1 MFIYIFNIL
10 KKIFLKIKFC
20 GIIYAIYA
28 KRKKMYNL
36 IKNNIFNMN
45 LIARGDNI
53 LLALSGGPDSV
64 FLFHNLRKLRE
75 TLSFNL
81 YASHINHMYRGKD
94 AMHDEEFVRKLCDKY
109 GIKLFVKRKNA
120 TEYAKELK
128 VTEEEAGRVLR
139 YDFFKENLKEV
150 GGGKVA
156 LAHNLNDQ
164 AETVLQRIIRGTG
177 IDGLS
182 AMSFEKDNLI
192 RPILNVSRDEIM
204 NYLHENN
211 YEYCIDITNTQD
223 IYGRNKIRLNL
234 IPYLE
239 QNFNPNIQS
248 SLYRMSETME
258 RDKKIIEKYI
268 EVKFKE
274 VLKDKSDLRIA
285 MELNLLKT
293 FDIGEIA
300 RIIRRGIEELK
311 GNTVNIEMKHI
322 DNAINLISS
331 GKTGKQLNLTDGF
344 TIEISY
350 DNFIINK
357 TVEIVSDFEYN
368 IVLNRINHIDEI
380 NKTLF
385 ATVADIEDMSEVNIK
400 DKEIISVDYDLI
412 KGSLVARNRRPG
424 DSMIPC
430 GMRGSKKIK
439 DIFIDLKIPKEE
451 RESKLIIADDENIIW
466 LEGYRI
472 NDKYKVSTVTK
483 KTLNISMGR
492 QHV

>member
-45 LIARGDNI
+45 LINSGDNI

-128 VTEEEAGRVLR
+128 V
-139 YDFFKENLKEV
+139 KEV

-385 ATVADIEDMSEVNIK
+385 ATVTDIEDMSEVNIK

-472 NDKYKVSTVTK
+472 NDKYKVSAVTK

>member
-1 MFIYIFNIL
+1 MHS
-10 KKIFLKIKFC
+10 
-20 GIIYAIYA
+20 
-28 KRKKMYNL
+28 L
-36 IKNNIFNMN
+36 IKNNILEKN
-45 LIARGDNI
+45 LISPGENI
-53 LLALSGGPDSV
+53 LIALSGGPDSV

-94 AMHDEEFVRKLCDKY
+94 AMHDEEFVRNLCDKY

-139 YDFFKENLKEV
+139 YNFFKENLSEI
-150 GGGKVA
+150 GEGKVA

-182 AMSFEKDNLI
+182 AMSFQKDNLI
-192 RPILNVSRDEIM
+192 RPMLNISRDEIM

-248 SLYRMSETME
+248 SLYRMSEAME

-268 EVKFKE
+268 ESKFSE
-274 VLKDKSDLRIA
+274 VLKEKSDVRIVLD
-285 MELNLLKT
+285 LNLIKAL
-293 FDIGEIA
+293 DIGEIG

-322 DNAINLISS
+322 DSAINLISS
-331 GKTGKQLNLTDGF
+331 GKTGKKINLTDGF
-344 TIEISY
+344 TVEISY
-350 DNFIINK
+350 NNLIINK
-357 TVEIVSDFEYN
+357 TVEKIPDFEYN
-368 IVLNRINHIDEI
+368 IVLNRLNYIEEI
-380 NKTLF
+380 NKTLVV
-385 ATVADIEDMSEVNIK
+385 TVEDIEDMSEVNIK
-400 DKEIISVDYDLI
+400 DKDIISIDYDLI
-412 KGSLVARNRRPG
+412 KGSLVARNRRPR

-430 GMRGSKKIK
+430 GMTGSKKIK

-451 RESKLIIADDENIIW
+451 RDTKLIIADDENIIW

-472 NDKYKVSTVTK
+472 NDKYKVSAATK
-483 KTLNISMGR
+483 KILNISLGR
-492 QHV
+492 QNE

>member
-36 IKNNIFNMN
+36 FKNNIFNMN

-472 NDKYKVSTVTK
+472 NDKYKVSAVTK

>member
-1 MFIYIFNIL
+1 
-10 KKIFLKIKFC
+10 
-20 GIIYAIYA
+20 
-28 KRKKMYNL
+28 MYSL
-36 IKNNIFNMN
+36 IKNNIIERN
-45 LIARGDNI
+45 LIAPGDNI
-53 LLALSGGPDSV
+53 LIALSGGPDSV

-109 GIKLFVKRKNA
+109 GIILFVKQKNA

-182 AMSFEKDNLI
+182 AMSFQMDNLI
-192 RPILNVSRDEIM
+192 RPMLNISRNEIM

-211 YEYCIDITNTQD
+211 YDYCIDITNTQD

-248 SLYRMSETME
+248 SLCRMSETMG
-258 RDKKIIEKYI
+258 RDKKIIEKYV
-268 EVKFKE
+268 EVKFLEALKE
-274 VLKDKSDLRIA
+274 KGDLRFV
-285 MELNLLKT
+285 MDLSLLKSL
-293 FDIGEIA
+293 DIGEMG
-300 RIIRRGIEELK
+300 RIIRRGLEELK
-311 GNTVNIEMKHI
+311 GNTVNVEMKHI
-322 DNAINLISS
+322 DSAISLIIS
-331 GKTGKQLNLTDGF
+331 GKTGKKINLTDGF
-344 TIEISY
+344 TVEISY

-357 TVEIVSDFEYN
+357 TVEKVPDFEYN
-368 IVLNRINHIDEI
+368 IVLNRLNQIDEI

-385 ATVADIEDMSEVNIK
+385 AAVADIEDMSEVNIK
-400 DKEIISVDYDLI
+400 DKDVISVDYDLI
-412 KGSLVARNRRPG
+412 KGSLVARNRRLG

-430 GMRGSKKIK
+430 GMKGTKKIK

-451 RESKLIIADDENIIW
+451 RDSKLIIADDENIIW

-472 NDKYKVSTVTK
+472 NDKYKVSAATK
-483 KTLNISMGR
+483 KILNISMGR
-492 QHV
+492 KDG

>member
-1 MFIYIFNIL
+1 MTGIFPFFNFQKIYC
-10 KKIFLKIKFC
+10 KYFC

-28 KRKKMYNL
+28 KREIMYNL
-36 IKNNIFNMN
+36 VKNNIINMN
-45 LIARGDNI
+45 LINSGDNI
-53 LLALSGGPDSV
+53 LLAFSGGPDSV

-94 AMHDEEFVRKLCDKY
+94 ALHDEEFVRKLCDEY
-109 GIKLFVKRKNA
+109 GIRLFVKRKNA

-128 VTEEEAGRVLR
+128 VTEEEAGRILR
-139 YDFFKENLKEV
+139 YTFFEENLKET

-182 AMSFEKDNLI
+182 AMTFQKDNLI
-192 RPILNVSRDEIM
+192 RPMLNVSRDEIM

-239 QNFNPNIQS
+239 KNFNPNIQA
-248 SLYRMSETME
+248 SLYRMSETMG
-258 RDKKIIEKYI
+258 RDKKIIEKHVEAKYR
-268 EVKFKE
+268 EVF
-274 VLKDKSDLRIA
+274 KDKSSSRLVMD
-285 MELNLLKT
+285 LNLLKT
-293 FDIGEIA
+293 LDVGETG

-322 DNAINLISS
+322 DCAINLINS
-331 GKTGKQLNLTDGF
+331 GKTGKKINLTEGF

-357 TVEIVSDFEYN
+357 TVEIVSEFEYN
-368 IVLNRINHIDEI
+368 IVLNRLNCIKEI
-380 NKTLF
+380 NKTIY
-385 ATVADIEDMSEVNIK
+385 AETADIKEIPEINNK
-400 DKEIISVDYDLI
+400 DKDIIIIDCDMV
-412 KGSLVARNRRPG
+412 KGSLTARNRRPG

-430 GMRGSKKIK
+430 GMKGSKKIK
-439 DIFIDLKIPKEE
+439 DIFIDLKVPKEE
-451 RESKLIIADDENIIW
+451 RESRLIIADDENVIW

-472 NDKYKVSTVTK
+472 NDKYKVTD
-483 KTLNISMGR
+483 KTEKILKISMGW
-492 QHV
+492 QNE

>member
-1 MFIYIFNIL
+1 
-10 KKIFLKIKFC
+10 
-20 GIIYAIYA
+20 
-28 KRKKMYNL
+28 MYNL

-472 NDKYKVSTVTK
+472 NDKYKVSAATK
-483 KTLNISMGR
+483 KILNISMGR
-492 QHV
+492 QHE

>member
-1 MFIYIFNIL
+1 
-10 KKIFLKIKFC
+10 
-20 GIIYAIYA
+20 
-28 KRKKMYNL
+28 MYSL
-36 IKNNIFNMN
+36 IKNNIINMK
-45 LIARGDNI
+45 LINHGDNI
-53 LLALSGGPDSV
+53 LIALSGGPDSV

-109 GIKLFVKRKNA
+109 GIILFVKQKNA

-182 AMSFEKDNLI
+182 AMSFQMDNLI
-192 RPILNVSRDEIM
+192 RPMLNISRNEIM

-211 YEYCIDITNTQD
+211 YDYCIDITNTQD

-248 SLYRMSETME
+248 SLCRMSETMG
-258 RDKKIIEKYI
+258 RDKKIIEKYV
-268 EVKFKE
+268 EVKFLEALKE
-274 VLKDKSDLRIA
+274 KGDLRVV
-285 MELNLLKT
+285 MDLSLLKSL
-293 FDIGEIA
+293 DIGEMG
-300 RIIRRGIEELK
+300 RIIRRGLEELK
-311 GNTVNIEMKHI
+311 GDTVNVEMKHI
-322 DNAINLISS
+322 DSPISLISS
-331 GKTGKQLNLTDGF
+331 RKTGKKINLTDGF

-357 TVEIVSDFEYN
+357 TVEKVPDFEYN
-368 IVLNRINHIDEI
+368 IVLNRLNQIDEI

-385 ATVADIEDMSEVNIK
+385 AAVADIADMSEVNIK
-400 DKEIISVDYDLI
+400 DKDVISVDYDLI
-412 KGSLVARNRRPG
+412 KGSLVARNRRLG

-430 GMRGSKKIK
+430 GMKGSKKIK

-451 RESKLIIADDENIIW
+451 RDSKLIIADDENIIW

-472 NDKYKVSTVTK
+472 NDKYKVSAATK
-483 KTLNISMGR
+483 KILNISMGR
-492 QHV
+492 KDGWIKILKKFWLKKMNCNQR